1 MPTLKQISIFAK
13 LAATR
18 NMGEAARTLGLS
30 QPALSQQL
38 MALETELGVR
48 LFERVPKGMQLTPGG
63 RKMLPAALTV
73 LSAAREFGDVADH
86 VARRFSG
93 SIRFG
98 VTPTL
103 GPYLMPAVIKRLHQ
117 RYPGMRLFIREGIPE
132 LQQAELAAGQLDMVL
147 SPLPIE
153 GRGLHIEPLFREPLH
168 IIAPPDDPLLT
179 GDRNSQTD
187 FAGRT
192 FLTLDHRHHYHR
204 QLENTCRNLGA
215 TILSDYEGTSLDAL
229 QQMVGSG
236 VGLAILP
243 ELYIR
248 SGAGGL
254 DMVVVTNP
262 PGWTEFRSIGATW
275 RSSAAFADLYREIAK
290 VIAAEARLKMNDVR
304 EPTSLAASLS
314 GDAESS
320 SHDR

>member
-13 LAATR
+13 LAETQ
-18 NMGEAARTLGLS
+18 NMGEAARVLGLS

-38 MALETELGVR
+38 TTLENELDIK
-48 LFERVPKGMQLTPGG
+48 LFERVPKGMQLTPIG
-63 RKMLPAALTV
+63 RQLLPSALT
-73 LSAAREFGDVADH
+73 LLGAAREFGDVADH
-86 VARRFSG
+86 VAQRSAG
-93 SIRFG
+93 TIRFG

-103 GPYLMPAVIKRLHQ
+103 GPYLMPAVIKQLHE

-132 LQQAELAAGQLDMVL
+132 IQQVALAAGQLDMVL

-168 IIAPPDDPLLT
+168 IVAPPDDPLHT
-179 GDRNSQTD
+179 GRQRSRTNFGD
-187 FAGRT
+187 RT

-204 QLENTCRNLGA
+204 QLEGICRKLGA

-254 DMVVVTNP
+254 DMVAVTDP
-262 PGWTEFRSIGATW
+262 PGWQEFRSIGAAW
-275 RSSAAFADLYREIAK
+275 RSTAAFASVYAEIAE
-290 VIAAEARLKMNDVR
+290 VIATEARQKLSNAMD
-304 EPTSLAASLS
+304 TAS
-314 GDAESS
+314 
-320 SHDR
+320 